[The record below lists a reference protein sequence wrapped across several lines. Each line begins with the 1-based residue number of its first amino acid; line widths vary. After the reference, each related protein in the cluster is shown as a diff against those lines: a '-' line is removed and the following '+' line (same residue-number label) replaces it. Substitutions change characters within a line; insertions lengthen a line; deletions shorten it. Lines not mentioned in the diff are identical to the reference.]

1 VAAEPEGP
9 AIRRPKGP
17 VDSRHAKEGSRPVKK
32 IGILLAAMLLS
43 FAVVAC
49 DNGGDDATDAP
60 AASPAASA
68 EA

>member
-1 VAAEPEGP
+1 
-9 AIRRPKGP
+9 
-17 VDSRHAKEGSRPVKK
+17 VKK
-32 IGILLAAMLLS
+32 ISVLLAVLLLS
-43 FAVVAC
+43 FAVIAC